1 MARTTGGSSVGDNN
15 TGRTGGGGT
24 TSGGNP
30 GGGGSGGGST
40 GTTNGIYSDDTRISG
55 DVEVF
60 NYLGNDPGVP
70 PTLTE
75 VALADG
81 QYYGTFTDKAV
92 AEQNQTYF
100 AYFNG
105 IGGMGP
111 EIIDQTAYFIKYII
125 DTKGNV
131 VDPAPSFNTS
141 RDQETG
147 LFNLLDNFEVGKRAV
162 VKQIEYDPTQAVF
175 KNLSGLHTITGVG
188 FMENIAVTEIGL
200 KPTDYTPTM
209 SFNFEALPYTVGNM
223 NLDYRWFP
231 PSSDPNEVFWEG
243 NKYRVFFGVEDFITP
258 RKIPFTTAIN
268 NNGGWELSN
277 STITALSGSA
287 ETSTRIKFTVQVA
300 LRTDNTNNWPPFV
313 PGNPMMGDYNVYN
326 PNQIKY
332 SIAIYKNNTQ
342 IFNSNN
348 PITIPLYDTTGYA
361 TYTSDWY
368 QDYQAGDDFDA
379 RVILY
384 YDGINQMT
392 TEEVENMIDNIKP
405 FMFATDLDE
414 GAEGNLIKVT
424 QDVPPNS
431 LGESIPDTIVGV
443 NTVYAPYFIGSYNIT
458 SSYSGSGIVNQNASH
473 TLLVL
478 SAPLSSVFRNNP
490 IQTINTASQSGIDGM
505 NFSKC
510 TIPFGNTQP
519 GDFIRFVYNKYN
531 VRIISDVGYWSD
543 FTSGSAL
550 ESLYGDQY
558 IVWKITPPIGTTPT
572 GSIMNLN
579 HFNMYRIVNN
589 GNYIILDVPRT
600 DTNFQTGTFTSGIL
614 QPEFSSEEL
623 INNFNE
629 IITTLTEK
637 ETIN

>member
-1 MARTTGGSSVGDNN
+1 MARTTGGTGGTGGNRVDNNN
-15 TGRTGGGGT
+15 TGRTGGGGAT
-24 TSGGNP
+24 TSGG
-30 GGGGSGGGST
+30 GGAGGGSA
-40 GTTNGIYSDDTRISG
+40 GTTDGIYSGDKVSG
-55 DVEVF
+55 ELQTYG
-60 NYLGNDPGVP
+60 YLGNNTGVP

-105 IGGMGP
+105 IGGTGP

-147 LFNLLDNFEVGKRAV
+147 LFNLIDNFELGKRAV
-162 VKQIEYDPTQAVF
+162 VKQIEYDPTQATY
-175 KNLSGLHTITGVG
+175 KNLSGIHTITGVG

-209 SFNFEALPYTVGNM
+209 SFGPTTVIPVVVGNM
-223 NLDYRWFP
+223 SLDYRYYP
-231 PSSDPNEVFWEG
+231 PSPDPAEESWTPPAS
-243 NKYRVFFGVEDFITP
+243 RVRIFFTPEDFISP
-258 RKIPFTTAIN
+258 HPIPFTTPILN
-268 NNGGWELSN
+268 PGGWEVN
-277 STITALSGSA
+277 NFAVFTALSGSA
-287 ETSTRIKFTVQVA
+287 ETNTRIKFKVQIA
-300 LRTDNTNNWPPFV
+300 LRVDPIDDFALLSYGLSP
-313 PGNPMMGDYNVYN
+313 
-326 PNQIKY
+326 IKY
-332 SIAIYKNNTQ
+332 DIGIYKNGIQ
-342 IFNSNN
+342 IGSSNN
-348 PITIPLYDTTGYA
+348 PLPLPLEEMDGYSSF
-361 TYTSDWY
+361 TSDWL
-368 QDYQAGDDFDA
+368 QDYQEGDWFNV

-384 YDGINQMT
+384 YGSDKSNASEEDQQEYLDQMRPYMFAYDDISNYVQVIQETPPNTLGSSTPDPIVGINT
-392 TEEVENMIDNIKP
+392 
-405 FMFATDLDE
+405 A
-414 GAEGNLIKVT
+414 
-424 QDVPPNS
+424 
-431 LGESIPDTIVGV
+431 
-443 NTVYAPYFIGSYNIT
+443 YAPYFTGSYNIT
-458 SSYSGSGIVNQNASH
+458 SSYSGSGIINENASY

-478 SAPLSSVFRNNP
+478 SSQLSSIFRYNP
-490 IQTINTASQSGIDGM
+490 IQNINTASQSGIDGM
-505 NFSKC
+505 SFSKC
-510 TIPFGNTQP
+510 TIPFGSTQP
-519 GDFIRFVYNKYN
+519 GDFIRFEYNKNN
-531 VRIISDVGYWSD
+531 VRLITDVGYWSD

-550 ESLYGDQY
+550 ESLYGDEY
-558 IVWKITPPIGTTPT
+558 IVWKISPPIGTTPT
-572 GSIMNLN
+572 GSLMNLN

-600 DTNFQTGTFTSGIL
+600 DPNSQTGTFTSGIL